1 MNGHPG
7 HNASR
12 ELDEIDIVGLGNE
25 RHGSGC
31 PKVALDNL
39 HFILFADELNVE
51 GPRDLQGSAEFLR
64 DALHLAMGLYEEAL
78 GGQEQSG
85 IPTVDPGVLNMLC
98 NGIVHKVS
106 GLANPIHL
114 DLLRPSD
121 VLRDHNRVVSAYH
134 GSCLQEQVQVSVVG
148 DHTHSS
154 TGEDIR
160 RAHQNRVACRL
171 AELTGFLQCC
181 KLGPLWLIN
190 AQGVA
195 KLAELVAILAS
206 IDGLNRCAKNADST
220 FVQSQSQVV
229 RGLTTD
235 RNHHASG
242 VFQLSDVHNTLVTK
256 LFEVESI

>member
-1 MNGHPG
+1 MHRHPCHDAG
-7 HNASR
+7 R
-12 ELDEIDIVGLGNE
+12 QLDEIHIVGLGNE
-25 RHGSGC
+25 RHGSRC
-31 PKVALDNL
+31 PKVALDHL
-39 HFILFADELNVE
+39 HFVVFANELDVE
-51 GPRDLQGSAEFLR
+51 RPRNLQSTAELLR
-64 DALHLAMGLYEEAL
+64 DALDLSMGLNEEAL
-78 GGQEQSG
+78 GRKEQRG
-85 IPTVDPGVLNMLC
+85 ISTVDPGILHMLC